1 MTYESPVKYLPMD
14 DSPVTRRACLT
25 TLGAAGAVA
34 LSGCA
39 ELGNSGGDDDEPSVA
54 SPDTATGD
62 GGSTDDTEGDSTED
76 SSFPSLKQTD
86 PGFRNWIPS
95 AEADLVTF
103 DAAYNIAHAR
113 ANRSVLPPGVY
124 ESVTA
129 WTMFGGYL
137 GIDFEEIEGMLGGL
151 QLGVAYLGSF
161 ARSDV
166 ESRLADTQYEQ
177 IGTASDITY
186 YAGFAT
192 HSARQQPN
200 VLAVGDEGVIYGSPN
215 ADADTP
221 GEQFVERTVPLFET
235 ARGERPRLH
244 EESAVYE
251 QYTDDIGWPLTV
263 QALPPRSLD
272 PDSPGMGSDAGQLP
286 GVDRLDESVRSNI
299 RVGYAKQLG
308 DGTLVDRWWLRAD
321 PDANVTPEAVRD
333 AYTSEEMSEAID
345 RRGSLAVR
353 QRGPVV
359 DVALQHPIEAPGGGA
374 DPVLASIAVSVESGT
389 ATLSHIGGDSVPLD
403 RVTVQAGS
411 EAVDPGSET
420 LSPGDS
426 TTVEVG
432 SVDNVRVIY
441 ESPHGQAIVIGTTR

>member
-1 MTYESPVKYLPMD
+1 MTYQAAVKDPPMD

-39 ELGNSGGDDDEPSVA
+39 ELGSSGSGDDEPSA
-54 SPDTATGD
+54 GSSDTATAE
-62 GGSTDDTEGDSTED
+62 GGTTDDTGRDSPRGT
-76 SSFPSLKQTD
+76 SFPSLKQTD
-86 PGFRNWIPS
+86 PGFRNWIPGTG
-95 AEADLVTF
+95 EDLVTF

-113 ANRSVLPPGVY
+113 DNRSALPPGVY

-137 GIDFEEIEGMLGGL
+137 GIAFEEIEGMLGGL
-151 QLGVAYLGSF
+151 QLGVVYLGSF
-161 ARSDV
+161 TRSDV

-192 HSARQQPN
+192 HSAREQPN
-200 VLAVGDEGVIYGSPN
+200 VLAVGDEGVIYGSAD

-251 QYTDDIGWPLTV
+251 QYTDDIGWPLTA

-272 PDSPGMGSDAGQLP
+272 PETPNMGSGAGQLP
-286 GVDRLDESVRSNI
+286 GVDELDESIRSNS

-308 DGTLVDRWWLRAD
+308 DGALVDRWWLRVD
-321 PDANVTPEAVRD
+321 PDASVTPETVRD
-333 AYTSEEMSEAID
+333 AYTSEQMSEAIG

-359 DVALQHPIEAPGGGA
+359 DVALQHPIEAPGDGA
-374 DPVLASIAVSVESGT
+374 DPVLVSIAVSVESGT

-403 RVTVQAGS
+403 RVTVQAGR
-411 EAVDPGSET
+411 EAVDPGSGT

-432 SVDNVRVIY
+432 SVDSVRVIY
-441 ESPHGQAIVIGTTR
+441 ESPNGQAIVIGTTR